1 MEIFHKFSNMEA
13 PKKSS
18 SKISKKISTPDQPDL
33 KTEKWVHLSNDYKG
47 SFIELSQD
55 LQTVT
60 GYKGYRSVLA
70 NFPIIEGT
78 YFFECKI
85 EQSSSP
91 NSFSNIAPQVRIGLS
106 TTKLDCEISLGSD
119 RLSYAYKS
127 IDGCAI
133 HDGIKR
139 LYNEEYSEG
148 DVIGCLI
155 HMKPPKP
162 KLRGDLVD
170 KEKVEVNEGS
180 KVVYYKNGKCLG
192 VAFENLLEGFYHA
205 GVSVYMSAQVSVNF
219 GPEFEYPPQSEDLDD
234 DTMDFKPYSVIAT
247 EPKLY
252 TDLEF

>member
-1 MEIFHKFSNMEA
+1 MEA
-13 PKKSS
+13 RKKSF
-18 SKISKKISTPDQPDL
+18 SKIAKTKMPIPELPDL
-33 KTEKWVHLSNDYKG
+33 KVEKRVHLSNDYKG

-55 LQTVT
+55 LQTIT

-78 YFFECKI
+78 YYFEAKI
-85 EQSSSP
+85 SMPSTP
-91 NSFSNIAPQVRIGLS
+91 NSFSDIPPQVRIGVA

-133 HDGIKR
+133 HDGTKR
-139 LYNEEYSEG
+139 LYNEEFGDG

-162 KLRGDLVD
+162 KLRGDLID
-170 KEKVEVNEGS
+170 KEKLEVNEGS
-180 KVVYYKNGKCLG
+180 KVIYYKNGKCLG
-192 VAFENLLEGFYHA
+192 IAFENLLEGFYHA
-205 GVSVYMSAQVSVNF
+205 GISVYMTSQVNVNF
-219 GPEFEYPPQSEDLDD
+219 GPNFEYPPNSEELDNETKD
-234 DTMDFKPYSVIAT
+234 YKPYSVIAT

-252 TDLEF
+252 GDLEF

>member
-1 MEIFHKFSNMEA
+1 MEA
-13 PKKSS
+13 RKKSF
-18 SKISKKISTPDQPDL
+18 SKISKAKILISDQSDL

-78 YFFECKI
+78 YFFEARI

-91 NSFSNIAPQVRIGLS
+91 NSFSNIAPQVRIGLA

-139 LYNEEYSEG
+139 LYNEEYGEG

-180 KVVYYKNGKCLG
+180 KVIYYKNGKCLG
-192 VAFENLLEGFYHA
+192 VAFENLFEGFYHA

-219 GPEFEYPPQSEDLDD
+219 GPEFEYPPNSEDLDD
-234 DTMDFKPYSVIAT
+234 DTRDYKPYSVIAT

-252 TDLEF
+252 GDLEF